1 MSIYQNKPKS
11 SASLLLKKTNKKQ
24 FKFRE
29 ICKQYSTKIYINVK
43 KKRIHGQDAD
53 SLLKS
58 RKVAIDRTATEVKD
72 KRQMFTDVFHWPF
85 TEEAVQQA
93 LVSS

>member
-1 MSIYQNKPKS
+1 MLHLQKKNHS
-11 SASLLLKKTNKKQ
+11 STL
-24 FKFRE
+24 
-29 ICKQYSTKIYINVK
+29 KIYINLK
-43 KKRIHGQDAD
+43 KINKIHGQEAD

-58 RKVAIDRTATEVKD
+58 RKVAVDRTATEVKD

-85 TEEAVQQA
+85 TKEAVQQA